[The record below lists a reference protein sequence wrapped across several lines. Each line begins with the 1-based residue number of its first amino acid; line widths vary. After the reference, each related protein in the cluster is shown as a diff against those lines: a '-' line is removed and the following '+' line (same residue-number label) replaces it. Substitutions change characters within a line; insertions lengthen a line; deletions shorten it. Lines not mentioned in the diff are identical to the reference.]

1 MNRIDRRAG
10 PIRPDA
16 TWAGMIRAMD
26 HQLTNDSYLA
36 HLAADGRALIAAVE
50 AAPDAR
56 VAACPE
62 WTNTGL
68 AEHVATV
75 WNFAI
80 AQVESGDPSG
90 PQRPSSDPDESM
102 SNLLDRAVAV
112 LSDADPDAP
121 AWNWTDDQ
129 RSGWWCR
136 RMAHEASVHRWDAQ
150 EAAQTIE
157 PIDADLATDG
167 ITELIEVGL
176 RFRPRGGWDLEYP
189 NGSLHLHRTD
199 GEGEWL
205 LTAVDGE
212 LVATFEHAKGDAAAR
227 GTASDLL
234 LYLWG
239 RGRATLECFGDEE
252 LLDAWASVAP

>member
-1 MNRIDRRAG
+1 MNRTDRRAG

-102 SNLLDRAVAV
+102 SDLLDRAVAV

-129 RSGWWCR
+129 RAGWWCR

-176 RFRPRGGWDLEYP
+176 RFRLRGGGDLEYP
-189 NGSLHLHRTD
+189 DGSLHLHRTD

-205 LTAVDGE
+205 LAAVDGE